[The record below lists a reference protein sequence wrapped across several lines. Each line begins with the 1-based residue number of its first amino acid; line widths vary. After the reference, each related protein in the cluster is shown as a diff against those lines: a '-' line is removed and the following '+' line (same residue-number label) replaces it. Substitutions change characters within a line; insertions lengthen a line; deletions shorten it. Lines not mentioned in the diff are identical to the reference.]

1 MKPFI
6 SHCLYLPTLENK
18 SFYMFLLSC
27 TVSFFIYGMFF
38 KALFDGRVCILHLHV
53 GFTLYT
59 VMVSVSLILYSNFPS
74 HENQFFHLKII
85 FPS

>member
-6 SHCLYLPTLENK
+6 SHCLYLPTLENN

-27 TVSFFIYGMFF
+27 TVSF

-59 VMVSVSLILYSNFPS
+59 VMVSVSLILYRNFPL